1 MKIIEKETKDNQVE
15 LEITFESDD
24 EEIYYNLLK
33 KAKESGIT
41 VDELV
46 ENILKEYIK
55 EKKYHESKNRF
66 CK

>member
-15 LEITFESDD
+15 FEITFESDD

-46 ENILKEYIK
+46 ENILKKYIG
-55 EKKYHESKNRF
+55 EKAS
-66 CK
+66 